1 MTNYFKSSVLRPFF
15 ALFAQV
21 LAKMNFPGKK
31 ALTVFKCLNYIPL
44 CQKSEKTNE
53 SFLRKMLDCRTGR
66 QTDTDRQ
73 TQTDRH
79 RQTDTDRQRTVIL

>member
-1 MTNYFKSSVLRPFF
+1 MPFF

-31 ALTVFKCLNYIPL
+31 VLTVFKCLNYIPL

-53 SFLRKMLDCRTGR
+53 SFLRKMLDSRTGR
-66 QTDTDRQ
+66 QAGRQAGRQTDRQ
-73 TQTDRH
+73 TDRE
-79 RQTDTDRQRTVIL
+79 REREQ